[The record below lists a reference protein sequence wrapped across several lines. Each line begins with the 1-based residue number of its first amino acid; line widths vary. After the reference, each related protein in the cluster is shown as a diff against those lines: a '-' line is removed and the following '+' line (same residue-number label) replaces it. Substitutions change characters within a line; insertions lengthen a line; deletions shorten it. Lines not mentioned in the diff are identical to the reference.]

1 MSRGPGLVAVKAGL
15 SGLGIPAGEPRL
27 PLLPADQALTADIAT
42 ALADLKE
49 A

>member
-1 MSRGPGLVAVKAGL
+1 MEFGADDMPDHAD
-15 SGLGIPAGEPRL
+15 EPRL
-27 PLLPADQALTADIAT
+27 PLLPADQALTADIAN